1 MYALV
6 LGQLRV
12 DLPRTALRIAA
23 ISSIVAVILIVEGV
37 YAGQLIQLRNTVM
50 QRGADLIVAQAGV
63 SNLIAVRSV
72 LPQFTRSEVEAVE
85 GVSGAHPLTGIAL
98 IYEENERRTP
108 IFLFVY
114 DSAGGPRNIIEG
126 RNIAEDREIVVDQS
140 LASKYSLSPGDSF
153 IISGFEFRIAGISA
167 GAAAYFTSF
176 GFILFDDLLDFYFE
190 SDLADDLSSFPLLGF
205 LLVDILSG
213 EDAHEIAARIEAVVP
228 AADVLLPEQLAANDM
243 DLGRITLGPIF
254 RMMISIAY
262 LIGALVTGII
272 MYVAISG
279 RRRSLGILKALG
291 FPSGYLVRLIVLEV
305 FLLLIISLPVGAA
318 IAAISA
324 ALIESMAPLY
334 LIQAITNEHILRA
347 TIACGTFALLGSI
360 LPVRLIA
367 RLEPVEAFRC

>member
-12 DLPRTALRIAA
+12 DLSRTALRIAA

-98 IYEENERRTP
+98 IYEDNERRTP

-114 DSAGGPRNIIEG
+114 DSAGGPMNIIEG
-126 RNIAEDREIVVDQS
+126 RNIAKDREIVVDQS

-153 IISGFEFRIAGISA
+153 TISGFEFRIAGISA

-205 LLVDILSG
+205 LLVDIQEG
-213 EDAHEIAARIEAVVP
+213 ADAQMIAARIEAVVP
-228 AADVLLPEQLAANDM
+228 TADVFLPEQLAANDM

-305 FLLLIISLPVGAA
+305 FLLLIISLPIGAA

-334 LIQAITNEHILRA
+334 LIQAITNEHMLRA
-347 TIACGTFALLGSI
+347 TIGCGTFALLGSI